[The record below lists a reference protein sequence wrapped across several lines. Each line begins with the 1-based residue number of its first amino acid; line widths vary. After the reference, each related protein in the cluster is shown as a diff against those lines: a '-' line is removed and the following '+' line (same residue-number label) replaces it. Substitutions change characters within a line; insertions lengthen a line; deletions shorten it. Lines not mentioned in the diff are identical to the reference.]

1 MRKKLFAAALAVL
14 FVLAFW
20 QGVEKAAAAK
30 GARARAAQDASAVK
44 AEALRL
50 PEEKELLDQAQKKWE
65 AEKKKLWRDAA
76 AGATAKDLEGTAK
89 SYGAK
94 VVFFNLGSPA
104 EKVYKNHLRA
114 VTVSAKVYG
123 LFPAVL
129 GALADMERLANPG
142 ELSSV
147 KIKAGKNGDVTAEAQ
162 VTFYSLTPP
171 EYREEMPGE
180 GARFDPFL
188 PLAEPRAQGGKE
200 SGAL

>member
-1 MRKKLFAAALAVL
+1 MRKKLFAAALAAL
-14 FVLAFW
+14 FVLALW
-20 QGVEKAAAAK
+20 QGVEKAAAARK
-30 GARARAAQDASAVK
+30 ERARAAREASAVK

-50 PEEKELLDQAQKKWE
+50 PEEKELLAQAQKKWE

-76 AGATAKDLEGTAK
+76 AGATAKDLEIAAK
-89 SYGAK
+89 SYGAQ
-94 VVFFNLGSPA
+94 VVFFNLGNPV

-114 VTVSAKVYG
+114 VTVNTKVYG

-162 VTFYSLTPP
+162 VTFYSLAPP
-171 EYREEMPGE
+171 EYREELPG
-180 GARFDPFL
+180 GGTRADPFL
-188 PLAEPRAQGGKE
+188 PLAEPKVQGGKE
-200 SGAL
+200 SEAF

>member
-1 MRKKLFAAALAVL
+1 VRKRLLAAAVVIL

-20 QGVEKAAAAK
+20 QGTEKAAAARK
-30 GARARAAQDASAVK
+30 ERARAAQDASAVK

-50 PEEKELLDQAQKKWE
+50 PEEKELLAQAQKKWE
-65 AEKKKLWRDAA
+65 TEKKRLWRDAA
-76 AGATAKDLEGTAK
+76 AGATAKDLEEAAK
-89 SYGAK
+89 SYGAQ
-94 VVFFNLGSPA
+94 VVFFNLGNPV
-104 EKVYKNHLRA
+104 ERVYKNHLRA

-129 GALADMERLANPG
+129 GALAEMERLANPG
-142 ELSSV
+142 ELNSV

-171 EYREEMPGE
+171 EYREELPGE
-180 GARFDPFL
+180 GTRADPFL
-188 PLAEPRAQGGKE
+188 PLAEPKAEGEKE